1 MNSKL
6 LLDSQPL
13 VILPELAAAVGL
25 NEAIVLQQVH
35 YWCEL
40 NAKAKRNYRDGYY
53 WVYNSFTEW
62 QKQFP
67 WWCEKTVKTTFSKLE
82 KRNLLITANY
92 NRLSLDR
99 TKWYRVN
106 HEALDVL
113 TDFPSGKNYPM
124 DQVDI
129 TRPIPEIS
137 TKDIIINPS
146 ITRGSKKPE
155 KEDFDRPFCDGR
167 IDLDA
172 FIEWYCRLFQKER
185 GKPHPKINPNQK
197 NRVVKTLANFLSD
210 PERSDMDTEDLQHM
224 ARDFFDKVG
233 SKDWNISHFA
243 NAGTLAYVYDYC
255 GDSGVISTEPVD
267 YF

>member
-129 TRPIPEIS
+129 TRPMPEINTENKNGKKEKGVLPGYPS
-137 TKDIIINPS
+137 DHPATKPS
-146 ITRGSKKPE
+146 PVSVPIVESCNEEVSGFIDWYFRLYEDTYGECHPNIKSKQRVRVTE
-155 KEDFDRPFCDGR
+155 T
-167 IDLDA
+167 LAA
-172 FIEWYCRLFQKER
+172 FIDENGLDTDALQ
-185 GKPHPKINPNQK
+185 
-197 NRVVKTLANFLSD
+197 
-210 PERSDMDTEDLQHM
+210 DMAYT
-224 ARDFFDKVG
+224 FFDNV
-233 SKDWNISHFA
+233 DCDHNINLFA
-243 NAGTLAYVYDYC
+243 TPGMLVNRYYESCY
-255 GDSGVISTEPVD
+255 
-267 YF
+267 

>member
-129 TRPIPEIS
+129 TRPIPETNPENNNGKKEKGVLSGYPLDHPATKPSSIS
-137 TKDIIINPS
+137 IPIVEISNEEVSGFIDWYFRLYEDTYGVEHPNIK
-146 ITRGSKKPE
+146 SKQRVRVTE
-155 KEDFDRPFCDGR
+155 TLAAF
-167 IDLDA
+167 IDENGLDA
-172 FIEWYCRLFQKER
+172 DALKE
-185 GKPHPKINPNQK
+185 I
-197 NRVVKTLANFLSD
+197 AY
-210 PERSDMDTEDLQHM
+210 
-224 ARDFFDKVG
+224 AFFDNV
-233 SKDWNISHFA
+233 DCDHNINLFA
-243 NAGTLAYVYDYC
+243 TPGMLENRYYESCY
-255 GDSGVISTEPVD
+255 
-267 YF
+267 